1 MIIKIGDYQLPN
13 VYVGLTFKESLDGEL
28 DGLTVIYDDVIKP
41 PFNAHDIAIVD
52 GKKWVV
58 GSYHSELIARIPS
71 KKYRTTLML
80 VELTKLLERYVIGPC
95 SFTNPQDTLYM
106 QFEKALDQAEVL
118 RENEFNNF
126 AYASAEFVNILGATP
141 GEEFFFNS
149 QMTLR
154 EVLDRMLSVLN
165 YRVTVTDIYSN
176 GNLVLG
182 YRDLNRQSD
191 DIKDLGPV
199 VNEAES
205 QDMEYLAQEYET
217 VVRNALT
224 KDRRVITEEWQSV
237 KPISLGAAG
246 SEEFR
251 LVVSNPIEEIVKVE
265 MIFVGDVLWGPK
277 VGVASETEYL
287 LPFEVDIT
295 DLFVEQEVYAT
306 MPIREQEKYIPYTRG
321 SREIGI
327 FDTFKRFLFTQVK
340 LDNKVREAW
349 EDPATKEQVTTI
361 LAARNPNFDPSIY
374 EVKALEFYSTGAYID
389 LYLYRVTY
397 VPYLD
402 LHYSQT
408 KENADLSVKSAM
420 ISNQQDEAVEIGRY
434 ATSLRALAN
443 KLGNKIYEVD
453 VNVSSKVLPEVT
465 CPTCNGTGAG
475 DIREEMC
482 DVCNGVGHII
492 VDEMPVLCGACGGDG
507 RVVYTDACKTCGGDG
522 TITESRPKTGLEM
535 VGDLLNLGD
544 RIEDDYTLIS
554 REYSIYNNFV
564 KCHYVFIQHFSNVLT
579 ARLSRERRLYR
590 IPIENIIDRDVLL
603 KDYLIL
609 SSTKDLKGD
618 GILDESVVLPRFLK
632 TFNNASDDEDTPIER
647 LKFSTNAVTD
657 NVFSLPLRG
666 TAVGKIM
673 HWQTRCHDNFSVGLS
688 AGEQTV
694 GGREV
699 YQNPYVDENGE
710 FETLYFQLIKS
721 RMDSFSFENQL
732 SIGKAL
738 PRIPLQM
745 HVGYTKVD
753 FTGGVKSIKIFKD
766 RFERFGFCYQLEP
779 IVRKA
784 DADKIIIGDSFAKY
798 SNLLFGKNETPL
810 YVWASQTESYRPSET
825 KRCKGTKTSY
835 RAAINSTNYSLTAS
849 VVPQSLLKSW
859 AIGDEEGNLILAVNN
874 NFEYVTVYF
883 TISRNMV

>member
-13 VYVGLTFKESLDGEL
+13 VYVGLTFKESLDNEL

-41 PFNAHDIAIVD
+41 PFNAHDIAIVNN
-52 GKKWVV
+52 KKWVV

-95 SFTNPQDTLYM
+95 SFTNPNDTLYM
-106 QFEKALDQAEVL
+106 QFEKALDQVEVL

-154 EVLDRMLSVLN
+154 EVLDTMLSVLN
-165 YRVTVTDIYSN
+165 YRVEVIDIYSS
-176 GNLVLG
+176 GTLVIG
-182 YRDLNRQSD
+182 YRDLNKQSE
-191 DIKDLGPV
+191 DIKSLGTI
-199 VNEAES
+199 VNESEN
-205 QDMEYLAQEYET
+205 QNMEYLAGEYET
-217 VVRNALT
+217 FVRNALS
-224 KDRRVITEEWQSV
+224 KDRRGITEEWQSV
-237 KPISLGAAG
+237 KPISFGVAD

-251 LVVSNPIEEIVKVE
+251 LVVSNPIDEIVKVE
-265 MIFVGDVLWGPK
+265 MIFVGDVRWGYK
-277 VGVASETEYL
+277 EGVTLDTEQF

-306 MPIREQEKYIPYTRG
+306 MPITEQEKYIPYTRG

-340 LDNKVREAW
+340 LDNKVSEAW

-361 LAARNPNFDPSIY
+361 LAARNPNFDPSIH
-374 EVKALEFYSTGAYID
+374 EVKSLDFYATGAHID
-389 LYLYRVTY
+389 VYLYRVTY

-402 LHYSQT
+402 LHFSQA
-408 KENADLSVKSAM
+408 KENASLSGKSVM

-434 ATSLRALAN
+434 ANSLRTLAN

-453 VNVSSKVLPEVT
+453 VNLSDLT
-465 CPTCNGTGAG
+465 
-475 DIREEMC
+475 IEENIEC
-482 DVCNGVGHII
+482 
-492 VDEMPVLCGACGGDG
+492 E
-507 RVVYTDACKTCGGDG
+507 TCGGDG
-522 TITESRPKTGLEM
+522 LINEDSGFGEICLVCEGTGTIPTTRPKTGLEM
-535 VGDLLNLGD
+535 VGDLFKLGD

-618 GILDESVVLPRFLK
+618 GILDESVVLPCFLK
-632 TFNNASDDEDTPIER
+632 TFDNASDDEDTPIER
-647 LKFSTNAVTD
+647 LKFSTNAVTG
-657 NVFSLPLRG
+657 NIFSLPLLG
-666 TAVGKIM
+666 TALGKIM
-673 HWQTRCHDNFSVGLS
+673 HWQAQCYDNFSVGLS
-688 AGEQTV
+688 AGKSIF
-694 GGREV
+694 GGIEV
-699 YQNPYVDENGE
+699 YLNPYVDENGE
-710 FETLYFQLIKS
+710 FETLNFQLIKS
-721 RMDSFSFENQL
+721 SISSLNFSNQL
-732 SIGKAL
+732 ILGRAL
-738 PRIPLQM
+738 PRIPFQL

-753 FTGGVKSIKIFKD
+753 FTNGAKTIIVNKD
-766 RFERFGFCYQLEP
+766 RFERFGFSYQLEP
-779 IVRKA
+779 MTKKA
-784 DADKIIIGDSFAKY
+784 DMNKIVIGNSFAKY
-798 SNLLFGKNETPL
+798 ANLLYGKNETPL
-810 YVWASQTESYRPSET
+810 YIWTSQTESYRPSET
-825 KRCKGTKTSY
+825 KRCKGTKTPY
-835 RAAINSTNYSLTAS
+835 KAAINSTDYSLTAS
-849 VVPQSLLKSW
+849 VVPQSQLKSW
-859 AIGDEEGNLILAVNN
+859 AIGDEEGNLVLAVNN
-874 NFEYVTVYF
+874 NFDGAVVYF

>member
-1 MIIKIGDYQLPN
+1 MINKIGDYQLPN
-13 VYVGLTFKESLDGEL
+13 IYVGLTFKESLDGEL
-28 DGLTVIYDDVIKP
+28 DGLTVIYDDFIKP
-41 PFNAHDIAIVD
+41 HFNAHDIAIVD

-58 GSYHSELIARIPS
+58 GSYHSELFARIPS

-95 SFTNPQDTLYM
+95 SFTNPNDTLYM
-106 QFEKALDQAEVL
+106 QFEKALSQAEVL
-118 RENEFNNF
+118 RGDESDNF
-126 AYASAEFVNILGATP
+126 AYASAEFVNILDATP

-154 EVLDRMLSVLN
+154 EVLDTMLSVLN
-165 YRVTVTDIYSN
+165 YRVEVTDIYPN
-176 GNLVLG
+176 GILVIG
-182 YRDLNRQSD
+182 YRDLNKQSE
-191 DIKDLGPV
+191 DIKSLGTI
-199 VNEAES
+199 VNESENQS
-205 QDMEYLAQEYET
+205 MEYLAQEYET
-217 VVRNALT
+217 VVRNALS
-224 KDRRVITEEWQSV
+224 KDRRVMTEEWQTLKPIDGTLADTNSV
-237 KPISLGAAG
+237 K
-246 SEEFR
+246 
-251 LVVSNPIEEIVKVE
+251 LVVSSPIEEITKVRLKYE
-265 MIFVGDVLWGPK
+265 VFYNFYETQSSYPDVRSN
-277 VGVASETEYL
+277 VIT
-287 LPFEVDIT
+287 VDIT
-295 DLFVEQEVYAT
+295 DLFVEKEIYDT
-306 MPIREQEKYIPYTRG
+306 MTKPQREKSIPYIRG
-321 SREIGI
+321 SKNVGVLEE
-327 FDTFKRFLFTQVK
+327 FKDFLFTK
-340 LDNKVREAW
+340 S
-349 EDPATKEQVTTI
+349 I
-361 LAARNPNFDPSIY
+361 LENFLFDSFPNLNEGPVMDAIVEIYTSQGIPFYKIESPSRPMYTHSLY
-374 EVKALEFYSTGAYID
+374 EVSYI
-389 LYLYRVTY
+389 
-397 VPYLD
+397 PYLD

-420 ISNQQDEAVEIGRY
+420 ISNQQDEAVEVGRY

-492 VDEMPVLCGACGGDG
+492 VDEMPVLCGTCGGDG

-522 TITESRPKTGLEM
+522 IIESRPKTGLEM
-535 VGDLLNLGD
+535 VGDLLKLGD

-632 TFNNASDDEDTPIER
+632 TFYNASDDEDTPIER
-647 LKFSTNAVTD
+647 LKFSTNAVTG

-673 HWQTRCHDNFSVGLS
+673 HWQSKCHDNFSVGLS
-688 AGEQTV
+688 TGKRIL

-699 YQNPYVDENGE
+699 YLNPYVDENGE
-710 FETLYFQLIKS
+710 FETLNFQLIKS
-721 RMDSFSFENQL
+721 RMDGFSFENQL
-732 SIGKAL
+732 SIGQAL
-738 PRIPLQM
+738 PRIPFQM
-745 HVGYTKVD
+745 HVVYTKVD
-753 FTGGVKSIKIFKD
+753 FTGGVKSIKIYKD

-779 IVRKA
+779 MTKKT

-810 YVWASQTESYRPSET
+810 YIWASQTETYRQSESR
-825 KRCKGTKTSY
+825 KCKGSKTPY
-835 RAAINSTNYSLTAS
+835 TPQINLANYAVTAS
-849 VVPQSLLKSW
+849 VIPQTAIKSW
-859 AIGDEEGNLILAVNN
+859 AIGDADGNLILAVNN
-874 NFEYVTVYF
+874 NFAYAYVYF
-883 TISRNMV
+883 TISRNMI

>member
-1 MIIKIGDYQLPN
+1 MKISINGYQLPN
-13 VYVGLTFKESLDGEL
+13 VLIGSPLKESLENEL
-28 DGLTVIYDDVIKP
+28 DGLTVIYIDDKTP

-95 SFTNPQDTLYM
+95 SFTNPNDTLYM
-106 QFEKALDQAEVL
+106 QIEKALDQVEVL

-191 DIKDLGPV
+191 DIKELGPV
-199 VNEAES
+199 DNEAES
-205 QDMEYLAQEYET
+205 QDMEYLSQEYET
-217 VVRNALT
+217 VVRNALS
-224 KDRRVITEEWQSV
+224 KDRRGITEEWQSV
-237 KPISLGAAG
+237 KPISFGVAD

-265 MIFVGDVLWGPK
+265 MIFVGDVLWGAK
-277 VGVASETEYL
+277 GDSGVASETEYL

-306 MPIREQEKYIPYTRG
+306 MPITEQEKYIPYTRG

-361 LAARNPNFDPSIY
+361 LAARNPNFDPSIH
-374 EVKALEFYSTGAYID
+374 EVKALDFYGTGAYID

-397 VPYLD
+397 IPYLD

-420 ISNQQDEAVEIGRY
+420 ISNQQDEVVEIGRY
-434 ATSLRALAN
+434 ATTLRALAN
-443 KLGNKIYEVD
+443 KLGNKVYEAD
-453 VNVSSKVLPEVT
+453 KTYRGASVNE
-465 CPTCNGTGAG
+465 A
-475 DIREEMC
+475 
-482 DVCNGVGHII
+482 
-492 VDEMPVLCGACGGDG
+492 
-507 RVVYTDACKTCGGDG
+507 
-522 TITESRPKTGLEM
+522 LEQ
-535 VGDLLNLGD
+535 LLELGD
-544 RIEDDYTLIS
+544 RIAGDYTLIS
-554 REYSIYNNFV
+554 REYAVYDAIDKFV
-564 KCHYVFIQHFSNVLT
+564 KCHYVFVKDFSNVLS
-579 ARLSRERRLYR
+579 ARLARERRLYR
-590 IPIENIIDRDVLL
+590 IPIENILDRDVLL

-609 SSTKDLKGD
+609 STQQNQIND
-618 GILDESVVLPRFLK
+618 GILRDLAALTRFLR
-632 TFNNASDDEDTPIER
+632 TFTGENVSGVPIER
-647 LKFSTNAVTD
+647 LVFTTSEAGG
-657 NVFSLPLRG
+657 NVYSLPLLP
-666 TAVGKIM
+666 TAIGKTM

-688 AGEQTV
+688 AGEPTV

-699 YQNPYVDENGE
+699 YQNPYVDANGE
-710 FETLYFQLIKS
+710 FTMLVFSLVKSNLDNIDWNGQLA
-721 RMDSFSFENQL
+721 
-732 SIGKAL
+732 IGKSL
-738 PRIPLQM
+738 P
-745 HVGYTKVD
+745 KVPEE
-753 FTGGVKSIKIFKD
+753 FSNNYKGVNYTGGDISIQVFKD

-779 IVRKA
+779 IARKA

-798 SNLLFGKNETPL
+798 STLLFGKNETPL
-810 YVWASQTESYRPSET
+810 YIWTSSAQIYRLAET
-825 KRCKGTKTSY
+825 KRCKGTRTTYTPIIDTTNLAVSCPTNLQE
-835 RAAINSTNYSLTAS
+835 NSKA
-849 VVPQSLLKSW
+849 W
-859 AIGDEEGNLILAVNN
+859 AIGDEAGNLILAVNN
-874 NFEYVTVYF
+874 NNAIQRVYF

>member
-1 MIIKIGDYQLPN
+1 MVIKIGDYQLPN
-13 VYVGLTFKESLDGEL
+13 VYVGLTFKKSLDGEL
-28 DGLTVIYDDVIKP
+28 DGLTVIYDDFIKP

-95 SFTNPQDTLYM
+95 SFTNPYDTLYM
-106 QFEKALDQAEVL
+106 QFEKALNQVEVL

-126 AYASAEFVNILGATP
+126 AYASAEFVNILGATS

-154 EVLDRMLSVLN
+154 EVLDTMLSGLN
-165 YRVTVTDIYSN
+165 YRVEVIDIYSN
-176 GNLVLG
+176 GTLVIG
-182 YRDLNRQSD
+182 YRDLNKQSE
-191 DIKDLGPV
+191 DIKSLGTI
-199 VNEAES
+199 VNESEN
-205 QDMEYLAQEYET
+205 QNMEYLAGEYET
-217 VVRNALT
+217 FVRNALS

-237 KPISLGAAG
+237 KPISFGVAD

-265 MIFVGDVLWGPK
+265 MIFVGDVRWGYK
-277 VGVASETEYL
+277 EGVTLDTEHF

-306 MPIREQEKYIPYTRG
+306 MSITEQEKYIPYTRG

-361 LAARNPNFDPSIY
+361 LAARNPNFDPSIH
-374 EVKALEFYSTGAYID
+374 EVKSLDFYATGAYID
-389 LYLYRVTY
+389 VYLYRVTY

-434 ATSLRALAN
+434 ANSLRTLAN

-453 VNVSSKVLPEVT
+453 VNLSDLT
-465 CPTCNGTGAG
+465 
-475 DIREEMC
+475 IEENIEC
-482 DVCNGVGHII
+482 
-492 VDEMPVLCGACGGDG
+492 E
-507 RVVYTDACKTCGGDG
+507 TCGGDG
-522 TITESRPKTGLEM
+522 LINEDSGFGEICFVCEGTGTIPTTRPKTGLEM
-535 VGDLLNLGD
+535 VGDLLKLGD

-647 LKFSTNAVTD
+647 LKFSTAEGNI
-657 NVFSLPLRG
+657 FSLPLRG

-673 HWQTRCHDNFSVGLS
+673 HWQAKCYDNFSVGLS
-688 AGEQTV
+688 AGKTIF

-699 YQNPYVDENGE
+699 YLNPYVDENGE
-710 FETLYFQLIKS
+710 FETLNFQLIKS
-721 RMDSFSFENQL
+721 RMDSFSFENKL
-732 SIGKAL
+732 HIGQAL
-738 PRIPLQM
+738 PRLPFQL
-745 HVGYTKVD
+745 HTGYTKVD
-753 FTGGVKSIKIFKD
+753 FTGGVKSIKIYKD

-784 DADKIIIGDSFAKY
+784 DAYKIIIGDSFAKY

-825 KRCKGTKTSY
+825 KRCKGTKTPY
-835 RAAINSTNYSLTAS
+835 RATINSTDYSLTAS
-849 VVPQSLLKSW
+849 VVPQSQLKSW
-859 AIGDEEGNLILAVNN
+859 AIGDEEGNLVLAVNN
-874 NFEYVTVYF
+874 NFDGAVVYF